1 MQIEKITRKSHFYNE
16 DRFIVN
22 KNFCM
27 VVDGATSLKKTNLKP
42 TDGSF
47 FADQIKK
54 GLSSKNINVFES
66 LNNVSKSVFKKIYKK
81 DDKTDEYL
89 PSAGL
94 AWVEF
99 NEYQI
104 NCHTIG
110 DCEIIIKTK
119 DDRII
124 RLRKEEL
131 INLDDVAKN
140 EMIKIA
146 KSKNISI
153 KESRLLIE
161 DLLLKHRLKMNKEGG
176 YDVFTP
182 SKNPDFK
189 YLNFSINNN
198 DVKEIYVYTDGFAD
212 AYMTLGIFD
221 SYQNMFKES
230 LNIQEIVDEIV
241 DKCKK
246 DSNYNLYPR
255 FKLIDDI
262 TIIKIIF

>member
-1 MQIEKITRKSHFYNE
+1 MNIEKFTRKSHCYNE
-16 DRFIVN
+16 DRFLIKTN
-22 KNFCM
+22 LCM
-27 VVDGATSLKKTNLKP
+27 VIDGATSLKKTNLKP

-47 FADQIKK
+47 FASEIKRI
-54 GLSSKNINVFES
+54 LTHSKSDVLES
-66 LNNVSKSVFKKIYKK
+66 LNFISKFVF
-81 DDKTDEYL
+81 DDNNLSDENNMYL

-94 AWVEF
+94 AWAEF
-99 NEYQI
+99 DDNI
-104 NCHTIG
+104 IKCHTIG

-119 DDRII
+119 DKKII
-124 RLRKEEL
+124 RLRKNEL
-131 INLDDVAKN
+131 INLDNIAKN

-182 SKNPDFK
+182 SKNPNFK
-189 YLNFSINNN
+189 YLDFFISRD
-198 DVKEIYVYTDGFAD
+198 DVEEIYIYTDGFAD